1 MVMGKE
7 HMVDGDVVD
16 YDGDKIP
23 FPRRGERTNLTLC
36 KKL

>member
-23 FPRRGERTNLTLC
+23 FPGVDRGPI
-36 KKL
+36 